1 MGNTIKN
8 FEKKRRKERKEAQR
22 EINSIVHK
30 AIMDR
35 MNLPKD
41 FKEKENEIFESYNQL
56 N

>member
-8 FEKKRRKERKEAQR
+8 FEKKRRKEQKEAYR
-22 EINSIVHK
+22 EVCKVVHDT
-30 AIMDR
+30 IMSR

-41 FKEKENEIFESYNQL
+41 FKEKEAESFNMI